1 MISLRALIA
10 WRAHAE
16 FPEFPLVLWPYF
28 PFQFVGIGDILSL
41 DKSRNKYSEV
51 GGTVVLLQRAD

>member
-16 FPEFPLVLWPYF
+16 FPLVLWPYF
-28 PFQFVGIGDILSL
+28 PCQFVGIGDILSL

-51 GGTVVLLQRAD
+51 GGTVVFLQRAD